1 MFYLQETKGI
11 GFKKFFF
18 THDIIVEQV
27 APDHLHEHA
36 IQT

>member
-1 MFYLQETKGI
+1 MGLKLEGISLKKYL
-11 GFKKFFF
+11 
-18 THDIIVEQV
+18 THDIIDEQV